1 MNRFKSIALIYLGDR
16 LKIYLERHRPFNH
29 YFPLVIRPYQS
40 IILISILD
48 KAINSEFREGT
59 A

>member
-1 MNRFKSIALIYLGDR
+1 MNRFKSIVLIYLGDR
-16 LKIYLERHRPFNH
+16 LKIYLERHRVFND
-29 YFPLVIRPYQS
+29 YFSLVIRRYQS

-48 KAINSEFREGT
+48 KAINPEFRQGT